1 MLQTNPTSTT
11 LLETKFILFS
21 FFHRAQNTEFWITY
35 PNGSSSAI
43 RDLRHGK
50 QHQIPT
56 ATEQFGRLRQDQVT
70 SVGPTFLNGRK

>member
-1 MLQTNPTSTT
+1 MSREPSSDGSHKVNLT
-11 LLETKFILFS
+11 
-21 FFHRAQNTEFWITY
+21 AQNTEFWITY

-70 SVGPTFLNGRK
+70 SVGPTFLNGHQIF